1 MRPGTLRDPNTI
13 YLTYFNAGVR
23 VVDISDALNPREVAW
38 YVPEAP
44 PGRKS
49 IQFNDIL
56 VGSDGLV
63 YATDRFAGGLY
74 ILERT

>member
-1 MRPGTLRDPNTI
+1 M
-13 YLTYFNAGVR
+13 
-23 VVDISDALNPREVAW
+23 VDISDPLKPREVAY

-56 VGSDGLV
+56 VGPDGLV
-63 YATDRFAGGLY
+63 YVTDRFAGGLY
-74 ILERT
+74 ILERTG